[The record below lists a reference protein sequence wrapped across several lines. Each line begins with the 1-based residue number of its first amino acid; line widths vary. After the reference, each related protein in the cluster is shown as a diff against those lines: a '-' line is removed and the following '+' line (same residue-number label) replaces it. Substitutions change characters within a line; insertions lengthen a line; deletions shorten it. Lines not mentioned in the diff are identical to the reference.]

1 MFEKFIQVKNQI
13 FTNFGVNMTII
24 TIIGGQWGDEGKG
37 KIIDHMAKNADLVAR
52 YSGGNNAGHTIEN
65 DHGKF
70 ALHLVPCGVGWEG
83 TKNIIGSGTVIDP
96 NVLIEELELIKSN
109 NLPGEI
115 FISEKAHLIMP
126 YHIKLDQAEESHRGN
141 KAVGTTGR
149 GIGPAYSDKI
159 SRNGIRMGDL
169 NNLDNL
175 KLKIS
180 KNLNIKNKILK
191 EIYGTNEISEADIFK
206 KIDKWYKKLGKYI
219 SNTEQIIH
227 DHIKKDNYIL
237 LEGAQGALLDIDHGT
252 YPYVTSSNS
261 ISGGSLTGLGIGAK
275 EINKV
280 LGVFK
285 AFCTRVGEGPFPTEI
300 FGDEAEKIREIAGE
314 FGTTTGRPRRIGWFD
329 AVAAKYSAQ
338 INGLDS
344 LVITKLDIL
353 DHFEKIKVCTGYEY
367 KGKKIDFFPSD
378 ENVLSKI
385 KPIYEEFEG
394 WDDSTY
400 NVDSI
405 EKINSNAKEFIKN
418 LEKIVGVPID
428 IISTGP
434 NRKAT
439 IVVNDL

>member
-1 MFEKFIQVKNQI
+1 
-13 FTNFGVNMTII
+13 MTIN

-37 KIIDHMAKNADLVAR
+37 KIIDHLAKKADVIAR

-83 TKNIIGSGTVIDP
+83 TKNLIGSGTVIDP
-96 NVLIEELELIKSN
+96 NVLIKELELIKEN

-126 YHIKLDQAEESHRGN
+126 YHIKLDQAEENYRGS

-169 NNLDNL
+169 SNLQSLKIKISENL
-175 KLKIS
+175 K
-180 KNLNIKNKILK
+180 IKNKILK
-191 EIYGTNEISEADIFK
+191 EIYGEEEISEADIF
-206 KIDKWYKKLGKYI
+206 DKLDGWYKKLGKYI
-219 SNTEQIIH
+219 SNTEKIIH
-227 DHIKKDNYIL
+227 ENIKKDKFIL

-252 YPYVTSSNS
+252 YPFVTSSNS

-300 FGDEAEKIREIAGE
+300 FGEEAEKIREIAGE

-329 AVAAKYSAQ
+329 AIAAKYSAQ

-344 LVITKLDIL
+344 IVITKLDIL
-353 DHFEKIKVCTGYEY
+353 DHFEKIKVCIGY
-367 KGKKIDFFPSD
+367 KHQGKEIDFFPSD
-378 ENVLSKI
+378 EIVLSEI
-385 KPIYEEFEG
+385 EPIYEEFNG
-394 WDDSTY
+394 WNESTY

-418 LEKIVGVPID
+418 LEKIIGIPID

-434 NRKAT
+434 SRKAT
-439 IVVNDL
+439 VIVNQI

>member
-1 MFEKFIQVKNQI
+1 
-13 FTNFGVNMTII
+13 MTII

-37 KIIDHMAKNADLVAR
+37 KIIDHLARKADVIAR

-65 DHGKF
+65 EHGKF

-83 TKNIIGSGTVIDP
+83 TVNLIGSGTVIDP
-96 NVLIEELELIKSN
+96 NILIEEIETIEKN
-109 NLPGEI
+109 KLPGKI
-115 FISEKAHLIMP
+115 FISEKAHIIMP
-126 YHIKLDQAEESHRGN
+126 YHIKLDQLEEKSRGN

-149 GIGPAYSDKI
+149 GIGPTYADKV
-159 SRNGIRMGDL
+159 SRNGIRVGDL
-169 NNLDNL
+169 RNSEVLSNKLKENL
-175 KLKIS
+175 K
-180 KNLNIKNKILK
+180 IKNKILEK
-191 EIYGTNEISEADIFK
+191 IYEEDGFSEKDILK
-206 KIDKWYKKLGKYI
+206 TVSKWEKKLSKYI
-219 SNTEQIIH
+219 ANTEKIIH
-227 DHIKKDNYIL
+227 ENINQNNYIL

-261 ISGGSLTGLGIGAK
+261 ISGGSLSGLGIGAK

-285 AFCTRVGEGPFPTEI
+285 AFSTRVGEGPFPTEI
-300 FGDEAEKIREIAGE
+300 FGNEAEKIREIAGE

-353 DHFEKIKVCTGYEY
+353 DHFEKIKICTGYEY
-367 KGKKIDFFPSD
+367 MGEKLDFFPSD
-378 ENVLSKI
+378 EKVLSEI
-385 KPIYEEFEG
+385 KPIYYEFEG
-394 WDDSTY
+394 WDESTY
-400 NVDSI
+400 NIDSL
-405 EKINSNAKEFIKN
+405 EKINSRAKEFIST
-418 LEKIVGVPID
+418 LENIIGIPID

-434 NRKAT
+434 SRKAT